1 MLESL
6 LRRNEMHDSISSAEY
21 QFRNIRCVSFE
32 KNQGA
37 YHRKDYQRRITQK
50 KIKQCGENAVRPSG
64 PTTQTECRDDGLRE
78 AFTSTLKSTD
88 RPSKGEPDGQTESL
102 YLPRVCPDSTR
113 KCNARFPRL
122 CKSETFYHVHVILAV
137 EVSLFFLSFSFFFF
151 FFFFVFIFDTV
162 LRAVICLM
170 LIRYDDVNNFLDSRF
185 NSIRLAIRQ
194 TIIISNDF
202 SMSIRDSTVVDLSL
216 GFILFCFPFF
226 R

>member
-1 MLESL
+1 MRIVREKLG
-6 LRRNEMHDSISSAEY
+6 
-21 QFRNIRCVSFE
+21 CVSS
-32 KNQGA
+32 KGLSASNYA
-37 YHRKDYQRRITQK
+37 K

-151 FFFFVFIFDTV
+151 FFLFVFIFDTV

-185 NSIRLAIRQ
+185 HSIDNSLDNNHIERFFHI
-194 TIIISNDF
+194 
-202 SMSIRDSTVVDLSL
+202 DS
-216 GFILFCFPFF
+216 
-226 R
+226 